1 MEIQKMSTS
10 AQTQN
15 HPTWLRYEGFE
26 ELARDR
32 ANRSGRR
39 PSPNG
44 VNVGSSE
51 RNVSLASGA
60 ILAIAGLSRRDVP
73 GLLLAGIG
81 GSLMYRG
88 ATGHCSAYQALGVN
102 TAEGDS
108 DNRHQ
113 ERSRGQVD
121 IAQSFLI
128 DRPAEEL
135 YKFWRNFENLPDVM
149 SHLQSVEVTDD
160 RHSHWRAD
168 APALYGGYIEWDA
181 EITTDEP
188 NQRLAWRSLSGSQ
201 IQHEGAIEFQKAPGD
216 RGTLVRVRMHY
227 SPPAGQAGRLLAK
240 LFGDSPEQ
248 QIREDLRR
256 FKRLMEVGEAPTVE
270 GQTHG
275 SCMGLGKLRR
285 S

>member
-1 MEIQKMSTS
+1 MEIQTMSMS
-10 AQTQN
+10 VQTQT
-15 HPTWLRYEGFE
+15 HPAWLRYKGFE

-32 ANRSGRR
+32 ANRSAQRTSAG
-39 PSPNG
+39 ST
-44 VNVGSSE
+44 NVGNSE
-51 RNVSLASGA
+51 RTISLASGA

-73 GLLLAGIG
+73 GLVLAGIG
-81 GSLMYRG
+81 GSLLYRG
-88 ATGHCSAYQALGVN
+88 ATGHCSAYKALGVN
-102 TAEGDS
+102 TAEDGS
-108 DNRHQ
+108 AKREHV
-113 ERSRGQVD
+113 RSRAQVD
-121 IAQSFLI
+121 IVQSFLI
-128 DRPAEEL
+128 DRRAEEL
-135 YKFWRNFENLPDVM
+135 YKFWRNFENLPGVM

-181 EITTDEP
+181 EIITDEP
-188 NQRLAWRSLSGSQ
+188 NRRLAWRSLSGSQ

-216 RGTLVRVRMHY
+216 RGTLVRVTMHY

-256 FKRLMEVGEAPTVE
+256 FKRLMEVGETPTTE